1 MINLHR
7 FSPFAVFSAVT
18 TGILAGAA
26 LFSGLWVSP
35 VAAQSVSHPA
45 MPYLVAETGQRFAKL
60 QEAVGAIGYGRG
72 TIRIAPGHYADCAV
86 QTQGEVSFV
95 AEVPGQSVF
104 EVAMCE
110 GKAALVLRGVAS
122 HVAGIVFNHFSMSD
136 GNGAGIR
143 LEKGNLTVSQSWF
156 HDSQEGILADND
168 ANGSVTVDRSTFT
181 HLGRCDQ
188 GLSCAHSIYVGFYD
202 QVTVTHSRFEKGT
215 GGHYLKARAAHVRVE
230 DNSFDDSQGHATN
243 YMIDLPAGATGVI
256 QRNWFMQGGAKENP
270 SALITIAAESH
281 NHSADGLVITNN
293 VARFAPGVGTG
304 TALVADWSGDHMQIS
319 NNRLVDGITP
329 FEKRLSHDEVAS
341 LKKMA
346 GAVSLG
352 H

>member
-1 MINLHR
+1 MTHNRR
-7 FSPFAVFSAVT
+7 FPPLALMVSM
-18 TGILAGAA
+18 LAGATLLA
-26 LFSGLWVSP
+26 SLWASP
-35 VAAQSVSHPA
+35 GQAQLASHPA
-45 MPYLVAETGQRFAKL
+45 MPYTVAETGQRFAKL
-60 QEAVGAIGYGRG
+60 QEAVAAIGLGRG

-86 QTQGEVSFV
+86 QTQGDVAFE
-95 AEVPGQSVF
+95 AEVPGQTIF
-104 EVAMCE
+104 EVGLCE

-122 HVAGIVFNHFSMSD
+122 HVTGLVFNHYSMSD

-188 GLSCAHSIYVGFYD
+188 GLSCAHSIYVGFYG

-243 YMIDLPAGATGVI
+243 YMIDLPAGADGVI
-256 QRNWFMQGGAKENP
+256 QRNWFLQGGAKENP

-293 VARFAPGVGTG
+293 VARFAPGVATG

-319 NNRLVDGITP
+319 NNRLVEGIAP
-329 FEKRLSHDEVAS
+329 FEKRMSHDQVDS

-346 GAVSLG
+346 GAVTLG

>member
-1 MINLHR
+1 MTHHR
-7 FSPFAVFSAVT
+7 RYLPAALMFS
-18 TGILAGAA
+18 ILAGAT
-26 LFSGLWVSP
+26 LFASLWASP
-35 VAAQSVSHPA
+35 TKAQSASHPA
-45 MPYLVAETGQRFAKL
+45 MPYVVAETGQRFAKL
-60 QEAVGAIGYGRG
+60 QEAVNSIGYGRG

-86 QTQGEVSFV
+86 QTQGEVGFE

-104 EVAMCE
+104 EVALCE

-122 HVAGIVFNHFSMSD
+122 HVTGLVFNHFTVSD

-143 LEKGNLTVSQSWF
+143 LEKGNLSVNQSWF
-156 HDSQEGILADND
+156 HDSQEGILADID
-168 ANGSVTVDRSTFT
+168 ANGSVTGDRSTFT
-181 HLGRCDQ
+181 QLGRCDQ

-202 QVTVTHSRFEKGT
+202 SVTVTHSRFEMGT
-215 GGHYLKARAAHVRVE
+215 GGHYLKVRAAHVRVQ

-243 YMIDLPAGATGVI
+243 YMIDLPAGADGRI
-256 QRNWFMQGGAKENP
+256 EGNWFMQGGAKENP
-270 SALITIAAESH
+270 SALITVAAESH